1 MNRVALLVAVIVSA
15 LSLGCSAPGP
25 VVVPAPP
32 LLALTRARYVLPPD
46 PPAPKPTWDDDDDDA
61 RRALEAEWPPV
72 DALSMP
78 PPPPP
83 AGPREVRPTAP
94 QLGRP
99 RPPLP
104 PPPARRPLASV
115 RAVHGAPQVERV
127 LLRAAP
133 PGARGASRV
142 VLVLE
147 PR

>member
-1 MNRVALLVAVIVSA
+1 MSRVALLVAVVGSA
-15 LSLGCSAPGP
+15 LGCSAPGP

-32 LLALTRARYVLPPD
+32 LLALTRDRYVLPPD
-46 PPAPKPTWDDDDDDA
+46 PPAPKPAWEDDDA

-72 DALSMP
+72 DALSVP

-83 AGPREVRPTAP
+83 VGPREVRPTAP